1 MEVQILLY
9 YLKVFS
15 IIIIIVFLIFF
26 INFYLTINKKIL
38 LDNEYLVV
46 PKGENISNIINT
58 KIKNLNFLEI
68 FIFKFY
74 YNLNTYLF
82 SKQLHYGDFY
92 LGKNITFHKFL
103 EILYEPSNILN
114 KITIVEGW
122 SKKELE
128 YELSKHFTDIKEIPY
143 NDILADTYFYE
154 KNENIN
160 FFLKKL
166 KKYKI
171 NYFEKFK
178 ENMLNE
184 NYNNEEIM
192 IIGSLIEKEGLDYY
206 DKKNISSVIFNRLNI
221 NMRLQIDASVL
232 FAITDGEYNLNRNLN
247 LSDLKFKHPFNTYV
261 NYGLPP
267 KPIAYVGTKTIDL
280 IYENYESDFLFYFFD
295 NSLNKH
301 IFSND
306 FENHKKRLN
315 EYRNQK

>member
-15 IIIIIVFLIFF
+15 VIIIIIFLIFF
-26 INFYLTINKKIL
+26 INIYSSINKKL
-38 LDNEYLVV
+38 LLNNEYLVV

-74 YNLNTYLF
+74 YNLNSYLF
-82 SKQLHYGDFY
+82 NKQLHYGDFY

-128 YELSKHFTDIKEIPY
+128 YELSKHFTNIIEIPY

-154 KNENIN
+154 KDENIN
-160 FFLKKL
+160 FFFNKL

-178 ENMLNE
+178 NNILNE

-206 DKKNISSVIFNRLNI
+206 DKKNISSVIFNRLKI

-232 FAITDGEYNLNRNLN
+232 FAITDGEYNLNRKLNLN
-247 LSDLKFKHPFNTYV
+247 DLKIKHPYNTYM

-280 IYENYESDFLFYFFD
+280 IYENHKSDFLFYFFD
-295 NSLNKH
+295 NSLKKH

>member
-15 IIIIIVFLIFF
+15 IIIIIIFLIFF
-26 INFYLTINKKIL
+26 ISFNLSINKKLL

-68 FIFKFY
+68 YIFKFY
-74 YNLNTYLF
+74 YNLNSYLF
-82 SKQLHYGDFY
+82 NKQLHYGDFY
-92 LGKNITFHKFL
+92 LGKDITFHKFL

-206 DKKNISSVIFNRLNI
+206 DKKNISSVIFNRLKI

-280 IYENYESDFLFYFFD
+280 IYEKYKSDFLFYFFD

-306 FENHKKRLN
+306 FENHKKKLN

>member
-1 MEVQILLY
+1 LEVQILLY

-15 IIIIIVFLIFF
+15 IIIIIIFLIFF
-26 INFYLTINKKIL
+26 INIYSSTNKKLL

-74 YNLNTYLF
+74 HKLNTYLF
-82 SKQLHYGDFY
+82 NKQLHYGDFY

-128 YELSKHFTDIKEIPY
+128 DELSKHFTDIKEIPY

-160 FFLKKL
+160 FFLNKL

-178 ENMLNE
+178 ENILNE

-192 IIGSLIEKEGLDYY
+192 IIGSLIEREGLDYY
-206 DKKNISSVIFNRLNI
+206 DKKNISSVIFNRLKI

-232 FAITDGEYNLNRNLN
+232 FAITDGEYNLNRTLN
-247 LSDLKFKHPFNTYV
+247 LRDLKFKHPFNTYV
-261 NYGLPP
+261 NNGLPP

-280 IYENYESDFLFYFFD
+280 IYENYKSDFLFYFFD
-295 NSLNKH
+295 NSLKKH

>member
-15 IIIIIVFLIFF
+15 IIIIIIFLIFF
-26 INFYLTINKKIL
+26 ISFNLSINKKLL

-68 FIFKFY
+68 YIFKFY
-74 YNLNTYLF
+74 YNLNSYLF
-82 SKQLHYGDFY
+82 NKQLHYGDFY

-160 FFLKKL
+160 FFFNKL

-178 ENMLNE
+178 ENILNK

-206 DKKNISSVIFNRLNI
+206 DKKKISSVIFNRLKI

-247 LSDLKFKHPFNTYV
+247 LSDLKFKHSFNTYV

-280 IYENYESDFLFYFFD
+280 IYENYKSDFLFYFFD

-306 FENHKKRLN
+306 FENHKKKLN

>member
-15 IIIIIVFLIFF
+15 IIIIIIFLIFF
-26 INFYLTINKKIL
+26 ISFNLSINKKLL

-68 FIFKFY
+68 YIFKFY
-74 YNLNTYLF
+74 YNLNSYLF
-82 SKQLHYGDFY
+82 NKQLHYGDFY

-160 FFLKKL
+160 FFFNKL

-178 ENMLNE
+178 ENILNK

-206 DKKNISSVIFNRLNI
+206 DKKKISSVIFNRLKI

-247 LSDLKFKHPFNTYV
+247 LSDLKFKHSFNTYV

-280 IYENYESDFLFYFFD
+280 IYENYKSDFLFYFFD

>member
-15 IIIIIVFLIFF
+15 IIIIIIFLIFF
-26 INFYLTINKKIL
+26 ISFKLSINKKLL

-68 FIFKFY
+68 YIFKFY
-74 YNLNTYLF
+74 YNLNSYLF
-82 SKQLHYGDFY
+82 NEQLHYGDFY

-103 EILYEPSNILN
+103 EILYKPSNILN

-128 YELSKHFTDIKEIPY
+128 YELSKHFTDVKEIPY

-178 ENMLNE
+178 ENMLNK

-206 DKKNISSVIFNRLNI
+206 DKKNISSVIFNRLKI

-280 IYENYESDFLFYFFD
+280 IYENYKSDFLFYFFD

-306 FENHKKRLN
+306 FENHKKKLN

>member
-15 IIIIIVFLIFF
+15 IIIIIIFLIFF
-26 INFYLTINKKIL
+26 INIYSSINKKL
-38 LDNEYLVV
+38 LLNNEYLVV

-58 KIKNLNFLEI
+58 KMKNLNFLEI

-74 YNLNTYLF
+74 YNLNSYLF
-82 SKQLHYGDFY
+82 NKQLHYGDFY

-128 YELSKHFTDIKEIPY
+128 YELSKHFTNIIEIPY

-154 KNENIN
+154 KDENIN
-160 FFLKKL
+160 FFFNKL

-178 ENMLNE
+178 NNILNE

-206 DKKNISSVIFNRLNI
+206 DKKNISSVIFNRLKI

-232 FAITDGEYNLNRNLN
+232 FAITDGEYNLNRKLNLN
-247 LSDLKFKHPFNTYV
+247 DLKFKHPFNTYM

-280 IYENYESDFLFYFFD
+280 IYENHKSDFLFYFFD
-295 NSLNKH
+295 NSLKKH

>member
-15 IIIIIVFLIFF
+15 IIIIIIFLILF
-26 INFYLTINKKIL
+26 ISFNLSINKKLL

-68 FIFKFY
+68 YIFKFY

-82 SKQLHYGDFY
+82 NKQLHYGDFY

-160 FFLKKL
+160 FFFNKL

-178 ENMLNE
+178 ENILNK

-206 DKKNISSVIFNRLNI
+206 DKKKISSVIFNRLKI

-247 LSDLKFKHPFNTYV
+247 LSDLKFKHSFNTYV

-280 IYENYESDFLFYFFD
+280 IYENYKSDFLFYFFD

-306 FENHKKRLN
+306 FENHKKKLN

>member
-15 IIIIIVFLIFF
+15 IIIIIIFLIFF
-26 INFYLTINKKIL
+26 ISFNLSINKKLL

-68 FIFKFY
+68 YIFKFY
-74 YNLNTYLF
+74 YNLNSYLF
-82 SKQLHYGDFY
+82 NKQLHYGDFY
-92 LGKNITFHKFL
+92 LGKDITFHKFL

-306 FENHKKRLN
+306 FENHKKKLN

>member
-15 IIIIIVFLIFF
+15 IIIIIIFLIFF
-26 INFYLTINKKIL
+26 ISFNLSINKKLL

-68 FIFKFY
+68 YIFKFY
-74 YNLNTYLF
+74 YNLNSYLF
-82 SKQLHYGDFY
+82 NKQLHYGDFY
-92 LGKNITFHKFL
+92 LGKDITFHKFL

>member
-128 YELSKHFTDIKEIPY
+128 YELSKHFKDIKEIPY
-143 NDILADTYFYE
+143 SDILADTYFYE

-160 FFLKKL
+160 FFLNKL

-171 NYFEKFK
+171 NYFAKFK
-178 ENMLNE
+178 ENILNE

-306 FENHKKRLN
+306 FENHKKKLN

>member
-15 IIIIIVFLIFF
+15 IIIIIIFLIFF
-26 INFYLTINKKIL
+26 INIYSSINKKL
-38 LDNEYLVV
+38 LLNNEYLVV

-74 YNLNTYLF
+74 YNLNSYLF
-82 SKQLHYGDFY
+82 NKQLHYGDFY

-128 YELSKHFTDIKEIPY
+128 YELSKHFTNIIEIPY

-154 KNENIN
+154 KDENIN
-160 FFLKKL
+160 FFFNKL

-178 ENMLNE
+178 NNILNE

-206 DKKNISSVIFNRLNI
+206 DKKNISSVIFNRLKI

-232 FAITDGEYNLNRNLN
+232 FAITDGEYNLNRKLN
-247 LSDLKFKHPFNTYV
+247 FNDLKFKHPFNTYM

-280 IYENYESDFLFYFFD
+280 IYENYKSDFLFYFFD
-295 NSLNKH
+295 NSLKKH

>member
-15 IIIIIVFLIFF
+15 IIIIIIFLIFF
-26 INFYLTINKKIL
+26 ISFNLSINKKLL

-68 FIFKFY
+68 YIFKFY
-74 YNLNTYLF
+74 YNLNSYLF
-82 SKQLHYGDFY
+82 NKQLHYGDFY

-160 FFLKKL
+160 FFFNKL

-178 ENMLNE
+178 ENILNK

-206 DKKNISSVIFNRLNI
+206 DKKKISSVIFNRLKI

-247 LSDLKFKHPFNTYV
+247 LSDLKFKHSFNTYV

-280 IYENYESDFLFYFFD
+280 IYENYKSDFLFYFFD
-295 NSLNKH
+295 NSLKKH

-306 FENHKKRLN
+306 FENHKKKLN

>member
-15 IIIIIVFLIFF
+15 IIIIIIFLIFF
-26 INFYLTINKKIL
+26 ISFNLSINKKLL

-68 FIFKFY
+68 YIFKFY
-74 YNLNTYLF
+74 YNLNSYLF
-82 SKQLHYGDFY
+82 NKQLHYGDFY
-92 LGKNITFHKFL
+92 LGKDITFHKFL

-206 DKKNISSVIFNRLNI
+206 DKKNISSVIFNRLKI

-280 IYENYESDFLFYFFD
+280 IYENYKSDFLFYFFD

-306 FENHKKRLN
+306 FENHKKKLN

>member
-15 IIIIIVFLIFF
+15 IIIIIIFLIFF
-26 INFYLTINKKIL
+26 ISFNLSINKKLL

-68 FIFKFY
+68 YIFKFY
-74 YNLNTYLF
+74 YNLNSYLF
-82 SKQLHYGDFY
+82 NKQLHYGDFY
-92 LGKNITFHKFL
+92 LGKDITFHKFL

-206 DKKNISSVIFNRLNI
+206 DKKNISSVIFNRLKI

-280 IYENYESDFLFYFFD
+280 IYENYKSDFLFYFFD

>member
-15 IIIIIVFLIFF
+15 IIIIIIFLIFF
-26 INFYLTINKKIL
+26 INIYSSINKKL
-38 LDNEYLVV
+38 LLNNEYLVV

-74 YNLNTYLF
+74 YNLNSYLF
-82 SKQLHYGDFY
+82 NKQLHYGDFY

-128 YELSKHFTDIKEIPY
+128 YELSKHFTDIIEIPY

-154 KNENIN
+154 KDENIN
-160 FFLKKL
+160 FFFNKL

-178 ENMLNE
+178 NNILNE

-206 DKKNISSVIFNRLNI
+206 DKKNISSVIFNRLKI

-232 FAITDGEYNLNRNLN
+232 FAITDGEYNLNRKLNLN
-247 LSDLKFKHPFNTYV
+247 DLKFKHPFNTYM

-280 IYENYESDFLFYFFD
+280 IYENHKSDFLFYFFD
-295 NSLNKH
+295 NSLKKH

>member
-26 INFYLTINKKIL
+26 INFYLSINKKIL

-128 YELSKHFTDIKEIPY
+128 YELSKHFKDIKEIPY
-143 NDILADTYFYE
+143 SDILADTYFYE

-160 FFLKKL
+160 FFLNKL

-171 NYFEKFK
+171 NYFAKFK
-178 ENMLNE
+178 ENILNE

>member
-15 IIIIIVFLIFF
+15 VIIIIIFLIFF
-26 INFYLTINKKIL
+26 INIYSSINKKL
-38 LDNEYLVV
+38 LLNNEYLVV

-74 YNLNTYLF
+74 YNLNSYLF
-82 SKQLHYGDFY
+82 NKQLHYGDFY

-128 YELSKHFTDIKEIPY
+128 YELSKHFTNIIEIPY

-154 KNENIN
+154 KDENIN
-160 FFLKKL
+160 FFFNKL

-171 NYFEKFK
+171 NYFKKFK
-178 ENMLNE
+178 NNILNE

-206 DKKNISSVIFNRLNI
+206 DKKNISSVIFNRLKI

-232 FAITDGEYNLNRNLN
+232 FAITDGEYNLNRKLNLN
-247 LSDLKFKHPFNTYV
+247 DLKIKHPYNTYM

-280 IYENYESDFLFYFFD
+280 IYENHKSDFLFYFFD
-295 NSLNKH
+295 NSLKKH

>member
-1 MEVQILLY
+1 MEELILLY

-15 IIIIIVFLIFF
+15 IIIIIILLIFF
-26 INFYLTINKKIL
+26 INIYSSINKKL
-38 LDNEYLVV
+38 LLNNEYLVV

-74 YNLNTYLF
+74 YNLNSYLF
-82 SKQLHYGDFY
+82 NKQLHYGDFY

-122 SKKELE
+122 SKKDLE
-128 YELSKHFTDIKEIPY
+128 YELSKHFTDIIEIPY

-154 KNENIN
+154 KDENIN
-160 FFLKKL
+160 FFFNKL

-178 ENMLNE
+178 NNILNE

-206 DKKNISSVIFNRLNI
+206 DKKNISSVIFNRLKI

-232 FAITDGEYNLNRNLN
+232 FAITDGEYNLNRKLN

-280 IYENYESDFLFYFFD
+280 IYENYKSDFLFYFFD
-295 NSLNKH
+295 NSLKKH

>member
-1 MEVQILLY
+1 LEVQILLY

-15 IIIIIVFLIFF
+15 IIIIIIFLIFF
-26 INFYLTINKKIL
+26 ISFNLSINKKLL

-68 FIFKFY
+68 YIFKFY
-74 YNLNTYLF
+74 YNLNSYLF
-82 SKQLHYGDFY
+82 NKQLHYGDFY

-160 FFLKKL
+160 FFFNKL

-178 ENMLNE
+178 ENILNK

-206 DKKNISSVIFNRLNI
+206 DKKKISSVIFNRLKI

-247 LSDLKFKHPFNTYV
+247 LSDLKFKHSFNTYV

-280 IYENYESDFLFYFFD
+280 IYENHKSDFLFYFFD
-295 NSLNKH
+295 NSLKKH

-306 FENHKKRLN
+306 FENHKKKLN

>member
-15 IIIIIVFLIFF
+15 IIIIIIFLIFF
-26 INFYLTINKKIL
+26 INIYSSINKKL
-38 LDNEYLVV
+38 LLNNEYLVV

-74 YNLNTYLF
+74 YNLNSYLF
-82 SKQLHYGDFY
+82 NKQLHYGDFY

-128 YELSKHFTDIKEIPY
+128 YELSKHFTNIIEIPY

-154 KNENIN
+154 KDENIN
-160 FFLKKL
+160 FFFNKL

-178 ENMLNE
+178 NNILNE

-206 DKKNISSVIFNRLNI
+206 DKKNISSVIFNRLKI

-232 FAITDGEYNLNRNLN
+232 FAITDGEYNLNRKLNLN
-247 LSDLKFKHPFNTYV
+247 DLKFKHPFNTYM

-280 IYENYESDFLFYFFD
+280 IYENHKSDFLFYFFD
-295 NSLNKH
+295 NSLKKH

>member
-15 IIIIIVFLIFF
+15 IIIIIIFLIFF
-26 INFYLTINKKIL
+26 INIYSSINKKL
-38 LDNEYLVV
+38 LLNNEYLVV

-74 YNLNTYLF
+74 YNLNSYLF
-82 SKQLHYGDFY
+82 NKQLHYGDFY

-122 SKKELE
+122 SKKDLE
-128 YELSKHFTDIKEIPY
+128 YELSKHFTDIIEIPY

-154 KNENIN
+154 KDENIN
-160 FFLKKL
+160 FFFNKL

-178 ENMLNE
+178 DNILNE

-206 DKKNISSVIFNRLNI
+206 DKKNISSVIFNRLKI

-232 FAITDGEYNLNRNLN
+232 FAITDGEYNLNRKLN

-280 IYENYESDFLFYFFD
+280 IYENHKSDFLFYFFD
-295 NSLNKH
+295 NSLKKH

>member
-15 IIIIIVFLIFF
+15 IIIIIIFLIFF
-26 INFYLTINKKIL
+26 ISFNLSINKKLL

-68 FIFKFY
+68 YIFKFY

-82 SKQLHYGDFY
+82 NKQLHYGDFY

-160 FFLKKL
+160 FFFNKL

-178 ENMLNE
+178 ENILNK

-247 LSDLKFKHPFNTYV
+247 LSDLKFKHSFNTYV

-280 IYENYESDFLFYFFD
+280 IYENYKSDFLFYFFD

-306 FENHKKRLN
+306 FENHKKKLN

>member
-128 YELSKHFTDIKEIPY
+128 YELSKHFKDIKEIPY
-143 NDILADTYFYE
+143 SDILADTYFYE

-160 FFLKKL
+160 FFLNKL

-171 NYFEKFK
+171 NYFAKFK
-178 ENMLNE
+178 ENILNE

>member
-15 IIIIIVFLIFF
+15 IIIIIIFLIFF
-26 INFYLTINKKIL
+26 INIYSSINKKL
-38 LDNEYLVV
+38 LLNNEYLVV

-74 YNLNTYLF
+74 YNLNSYLF
-82 SKQLHYGDFY
+82 NKQLHYGDFY

-128 YELSKHFTDIKEIPY
+128 YELSKHFTNIIEIPY

-154 KNENIN
+154 KDENIN
-160 FFLKKL
+160 FFFNKL

-178 ENMLNE
+178 NNILNE

-206 DKKNISSVIFNRLNI
+206 DKKNISSVIFNRLKI

-232 FAITDGEYNLNRNLN
+232 FAITDGEYNLNRKLNLN
-247 LSDLKFKHPFNTYV
+247 DLKFKHPFNTYM
-261 NYGLPP
+261 NFGLPP

-280 IYENYESDFLFYFFD
+280 IYENHKSDFLFYFFD
-295 NSLNKH
+295 NSLKKH

>member
-1 MEVQILLY
+1 LEVQILLY

-15 IIIIIVFLIFF
+15 IIIIIIFLIFF
-26 INFYLTINKKIL
+26 ISFKLSINKKLL

-68 FIFKFY
+68 YIFKFY
-74 YNLNTYLF
+74 YNLNSYLF
-82 SKQLHYGDFY
+82 NEQLHYGDFY

-103 EILYEPSNILN
+103 EILYKPSNILN

-128 YELSKHFTDIKEIPY
+128 YELSKHFTDVKEIPY

-178 ENMLNE
+178 ENMLNK

-206 DKKNISSVIFNRLNI
+206 DKKNISSVIFNRLKI

-280 IYENYESDFLFYFFD
+280 IYENYKSDFLFYFFD

-306 FENHKKRLN
+306 FENHKKKLN

>member
-1 MEVQILLY
+1 LEVQILLY

-15 IIIIIVFLIFF
+15 IIIIIIFLIFF
-26 INFYLTINKKIL
+26 INIYSSTNKKLL

-74 YNLNTYLF
+74 HKLNTYLF
-82 SKQLHYGDFY
+82 NKQLHYGDFY

-128 YELSKHFTDIKEIPY
+128 DELSKHFTDIKEIPY

-160 FFLKKL
+160 IVLSCFRNGLEIKTTVEKRTNKLDNKVIVFTGSLTKFTRHEARELVESNGGKVSSSISKKTSYLVSGEKSGSKLNKAKKL
-166 KKYKI
+166 NVTILSETELLK
-171 NYFEKFK
+171 
-178 ENMLNE
+178 
-184 NYNNEEIM
+184 
-192 IIGSLIEKEGLDYY
+192 LI
-206 DKKNISSVIFNRLNI
+206 
-221 NMRLQIDASVL
+221 Q
-232 FAITDGEYNLNRNLN
+232 
-247 LSDLKFKHPFNTYV
+247 
-261 NYGLPP
+261 
-267 KPIAYVGTKTIDL
+267 
-280 IYENYESDFLFYFFD
+280 
-295 NSLNKH
+295 
-301 IFSND
+301 
-306 FENHKKRLN
+306 
-315 EYRNQK
+315 

>member
-1 MEVQILLY
+1 LEVQILLY

-15 IIIIIVFLIFF
+15 IIIIIIFLIFF
-26 INFYLTINKKIL
+26 INIYSSINKKL
-38 LDNEYLVV
+38 LLNNEYLVV

-74 YNLNTYLF
+74 YNLNSYLF
-82 SKQLHYGDFY
+82 NKQLHYGDFY

-122 SKKELE
+122 SKKDLE
-128 YELSKHFTDIKEIPY
+128 YELSKHFTDIIEIPY

-154 KNENIN
+154 KDENIN
-160 FFLKKL
+160 FFFNKL

-178 ENMLNE
+178 DNILNE

-206 DKKNISSVIFNRLNI
+206 DKKNISSVIFNRLKI

-232 FAITDGEYNLNRNLN
+232 FAITDGEYNLNRKLN

-280 IYENYESDFLFYFFD
+280 IYENHKSDFLFYFFD
-295 NSLNKH
+295 NSLKKH